1 MPKRKRFDSMGAT
14 QEPTGFQKTSVNIP
28 DELVYK
34 LEDAKLTYLDVVA
47 YMTKDNHPN
56 LPAGELA
63 LERTFWVHSNIGEN
77 EMDRYICPA
86 REPGGGK
93 CPICE
98 RLKEMERSGEMTSD
112 ELYKFA
118 PRRRQLWAIR
128 DTKTKEP
135 WKVWDVSYY
144 LFGKVLNEAVRD
156 LDDDEQ
162 DYRYFADTEEG
173 FTLKLGVN
181 EESFRGNKFYSV
193 ASVGF
198 KERAKQ
204 YTEEQANKIP
214 CLDDFLTIKS
224 YDELA
229 NVIANGPIG
238 PLGGH
243 QTPSV
248 DAEYVPDGP
257 APEVVEETAAGEV
270 IPPPPADDSDDE
282 WSDF

>member
-1 MPKRKRFDSMGAT
+1 MPKRKRFDSMSAT
-14 QEPTGFQKTSVNIP
+14 QEPTGFRKTAVNIP
-28 DELVYK
+28 DELVFK
-34 LEDAKLTYLDVVA
+34 LDKAELTYLDVVA

-56 LPAGELA
+56 LEAGELA
-63 LERTFWVHSNIGEN
+63 LERTYWVHSNIADN

-86 REPGGGK
+86 REPGSNAR

-98 RLKEMERSGEMTSD
+98 RIKELERSGEMTSD

-118 PRRRQLWAIR
+118 PRRRQLWSVR
-128 DTKTKEP
+128 DTKTKDP

-162 DYRYFADTEEG
+162 EFRYFADTEEG
-173 FTLKLGVN
+173 YTLKLGVN
-181 EESFRGNKFYSV
+181 EKSFRGNKFYEV

-198 KERAKQ
+198 KQRAKQ
-204 YTEEQANKIP
+204 YTEEQADKIP

-229 NVIANGPIG
+229 SVIANGPIG

-243 QTPSV
+243 QV
-248 DAEYVPDGP
+248 DAEYIPDGP
-257 APEVVEETAAGEV
+257 APKVVEETAAGEV
-270 IPPPPADDSDDE
+270 IPPAPADDSDDE